1 MVSVAVSSLG
11 RTDLILIEPGV
22 KVNGQYY
29 HDVILWQQ
37 MLPAICSMSGDVFTF
52 QQDNAPSHRARET
65 VELLAQETPDFI
77 RPSQWPA
84 NSPDLNPVDYAIWG
98 KLQDRVYR
106 CRIHD
111 LDQLKHRL
119 IEEWNDFSQ
128 HIINEAEAH
137 WRRLQACVHAR
148 GGHFEHRL

>member
-1 MVSVAVSSLG
+1 
-11 RTDLILIEPGV
+11 
-22 KVNGQYY
+22 
-29 HDVILWQQ
+29 
-37 MLPAICSMSGDVFTF
+37 
-52 QQDNAPSHRARET
+52 

-84 NSPDLNPVDYAIWG
+84 NNPDLNCVDYAICG

-106 CRIHD
+106 CRIHA
-111 LDQLKHRL
+111 LDHLKHSL

-128 HIINEAEAH
+128 HIIDEAVAH
-137 WRRLQACVHAR
+137 WRQRLQACIRAR